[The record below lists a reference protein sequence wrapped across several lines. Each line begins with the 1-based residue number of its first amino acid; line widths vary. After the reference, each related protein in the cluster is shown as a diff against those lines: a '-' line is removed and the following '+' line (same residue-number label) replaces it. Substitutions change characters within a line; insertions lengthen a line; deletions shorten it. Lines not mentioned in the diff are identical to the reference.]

1 MRENLDISIEIWLQQ
16 GRFKGRDILGILALC
31 WHIWHCWKWVS
42 ESLFCSFS
50 WCYGHWTSLYVSF
63 FFIGI
68 TNENM
73 NSPYRWRMQVSVSEL
88 HKSWLRNTHLFQF
101 KGCGVLLGE
110 KKCTVLDLVFII
122 HVFLV
127 WLNPSPSAKRHKDK
141 SGKKRLTHSAIDEKK
156 YLI

>member
-1 MRENLDISIEIWLQQ
+1 MRENLDISIEIWLQR
-16 GRFKGRDILGILALC
+16 GRFKGHDILGILALC

-42 ESLFCSFS
+42 ESLFCSCTRDVTDTEHHCMFPFS
-50 WCYGHWTSLYVSF
+50 
-63 FFIGI
+63 FIGI

-88 HKSWLRNTHLFQF
+88 HKIWLRNTHLFQF

-141 SGKKRLTHSAIDEKK
+141 SEKSVWLIVPSMKRNT
-156 YLI
+156 